1 MVGAGLVFFPGL
13 VMWDEASYIWEGY
26 RIHEALR
33 TANFLEFFRLS
44 KSQFYYPFF
53 QSWYLGITTLPF
65 SYTAFSVRLVS
76 LFLLLPTVW
85 LLWVLTEKISK
96 GKIFPAVLVV
106 FLFLTSPLILF
117 YYSTAMKEGLGTVL
131 TLLVFWLYCN
141 GCEAKPRRSSG
152 ELPLRRRRS
161 SAASHEDSLSLRTLG
176 VFIFRARQQTAF
188 LKKKRPEVWFFLT
201 GITALILTL
210 TKYNYGVLVLMALGL
225 ESLCWRRWKENLAM
239 FLPVIFGLGIWL
251 SRPGRPEG
259 FLLVLQNRFTIH
271 LHETTVLGHLLYY
284 PLELAFGYFFSPLI
298 CLLVAAGF
306 IYGLKNWRD
315 FRVRLLVLIFL
326 INFILAERHMGNNQA
341 RFIFTSFPGFLI
353 VGCLGLTEL
362 FFKIKP
368 LFRRWFLL
376 GVSLPVFLV
385 GGGVILKDLFALPK
399 ILRPTASHQCDTA
412 IFYETDQA
420 KSWRYDFTRENWP
433 HAYSGEEQETVE
445 DIFDFIFANVNLSK
459 KFTPLNFTNEISPGL
474 FSFNFAL
481 AQKAKKGTSEEKY
494 SEYFVVL
501 EIEEGSKFDT
511 IDFRR
516 ANLGPMLEAK
526 KFLTNPSFV
535 KIAQKRFPTLG
546 LTAHILAF

>member
-1 MVGAGLVFFPGL
+1 MKALFLIFLPLLVMIGAGLVFFPGL
-13 VMWDEASYIWEGY
+13 VMWDEAGYIWEGY

-33 TANFLEFFRLS
+33 AADFLEFFRLT

-65 SYTAFSVRLVS
+65 SYTAFSARLVS

-85 LLWVLTEKISK
+85 LLWALTRKISK
-96 GKIFPAVLVV
+96 KIFPSALVI

-131 TLLVFWLYCN
+131 TLLAFWLYFQACQQ
-141 GCEAKPRRSSG
+141 ASF
-152 ELPLRRRRS
+152 LR
-161 SAASHEDSLSLRTLG
+161 
-176 VFIFRARQQTAF
+176 
-188 LKKKRPEVWFFLT
+188 KKRPEIWFFLT

-210 TKYNYGVLVLMALGL
+210 TKYNYGVLVLMVLGL
-225 ESLCWRRWKENLAM
+225 ESLFWRQWKQNLIM

-251 SRPGRPEG
+251 SQPGRPEG

-271 LHETTVLGHLLYY
+271 LYETTVLGHLLYY
-284 PLELAFGYFFSPLI
+284 PLELAFGYFFSPLV
-298 CLLVAAGF
+298 CLLVVIGF

-315 FRVRLLVLIFL
+315 FRVRLLALIFL
-326 INFILAERHMGNNQA
+326 INFVLAERHMGNNQA

-353 VGCLGLTEL
+353 VGCLGLTQL
-362 FFKIKP
+362 FFKIQP
-368 LFRRWFLL
+368 LFRRGFWL

-385 GGGVILKDLFALPK
+385 GGGVILKDLFSLPK

-420 KSWRYDFTRENWP
+420 KSWRYDFNRASWP
-433 HAYSGEEQETVE
+433 HTYPEKNQETVG
-445 DIFDFIFANVNLSK
+445 DVFDFIFANINTNK

-481 AQKAKKGTSEEKY
+481 AKKAKKGTSEEKY
-494 SEYFVVL
+494 SQYFVVL
-501 EIEEGSKFDT
+501 DIEPGSKFDT
-511 IDFRR
+511 VDFRR

-526 KFLTNPSFV
+526 KFLANPSFV
-535 KIAQKRFPTLG
+535 QIAQKRFPTLG
-546 LTAHILAF
+546 LTVHILASP